1 MANEFP
7 RSERIAQL
15 ISRGLANLMSMEVN
29 DQRIKSLTV
38 VDVEVTRDL
47 RHANVFVS
55 NANASEAEIENAMQ
69 ALHKASG
76 FLRHRLAQSV
86 DLRRC
91 PDLHFKYDYS
101 VQRGADLSA
110 LIDSVAPKD

>member
-1 MANEFP
+1 MANEYP
-7 RSERIAQL
+7 RSDRIAQL
-15 ISRGLANLMSMEVN
+15 ISRGLANLMSLEVS

-38 VDVEVTRDL
+38 VDVLVTKDL
-47 RHANVFVS
+47 RHADVFVC
-55 NANASEAEIENAMQ
+55 NASANEKEIENSMQ

-76 FLRHRLAQSV
+76 FLRHRLAEYM
-86 DLRRC
+86 DLKRC
-91 PDLHFKYDYS
+91 PDLHFKYDHS